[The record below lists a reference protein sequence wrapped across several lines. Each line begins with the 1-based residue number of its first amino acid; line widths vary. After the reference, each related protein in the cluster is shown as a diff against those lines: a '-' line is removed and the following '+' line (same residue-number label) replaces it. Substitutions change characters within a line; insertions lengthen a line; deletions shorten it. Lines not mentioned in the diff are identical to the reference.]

1 MSFLSILGSPCG
13 PAGRCHGNLSP
24 SLLRSPRTSLLGD
37 PDVALC
43 LFHLSWSLFPR
54 PLRLPWSL
62 SLSHLRLPVWL
73 SASLLFSSPV
83 SCPPSFLPRPQH
95 GGSLEDSL
103 WLCRA
108 QQCRLQPQSSGSWL
122 CSNWQSSS
130 EVLSSLCAWS
140 SIRGPLPS
148 F

>member
-1 MSFLSILGSPCG
+1 MVLQGVAMVTFPLLCCAP
-13 PAGRCHGNLSP
+13 PGR
-24 SLLRSPRTSLLGD
+24 
-37 PDVALC
+37 LC
-43 LFHLSWSLFPR
+43 LVTRMSPFVCFISPGLSSLGPSVS
-54 PLRLPWSL
+54 PGL

>member
-1 MSFLSILGSPCG
+1 MFKVSQAVLMSRQVL
-13 PAGRCHGNLSP
+13 
-24 SLLRSPRTSLLGD
+24 RTSD
-37 PDVALC
+37 PRMKLQC
-43 LFHLSWSLFPR
+43 LIMEGRSSRIEPFAG
-54 PLRLPWSL
+54 L

-73 SASLLFSSPV
+73 SAPLLLSSPV

-95 GGSLEDSL
+95 GGSLENSL